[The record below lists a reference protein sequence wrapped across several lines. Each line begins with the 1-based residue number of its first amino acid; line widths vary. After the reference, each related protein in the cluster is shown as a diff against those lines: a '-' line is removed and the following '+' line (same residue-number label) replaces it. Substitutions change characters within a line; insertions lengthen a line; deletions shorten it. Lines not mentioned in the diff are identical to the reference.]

1 MAVINVGRDIVLKP
15 GGKADVTFW
24 DTREPGRQYT
34 VEDVDANASSIVA
47 ACQAVARRRKA
58 AGQDYPGLPTLGPTF
73 PIDV

>member
-24 DTREPGRQYT
+24 DTREPGRQYK
-34 VEDVDANASSIVA
+34 VEDVNADASSIVA
-47 ACQAVARRRKA
+47 ACQALARRRKA
-58 AGQDYPGLPTLGPTF
+58 AGLDHPGQSTLGPTF